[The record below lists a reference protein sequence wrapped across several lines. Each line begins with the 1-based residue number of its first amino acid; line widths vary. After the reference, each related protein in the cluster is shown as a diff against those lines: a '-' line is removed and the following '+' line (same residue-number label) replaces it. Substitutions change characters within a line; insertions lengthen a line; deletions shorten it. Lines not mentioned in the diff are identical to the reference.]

1 VPSRSDIEKLEPRF
15 LLQGV
20 VFDSHVDYGVG
31 DDPLGIAVGDFNGD
45 GKLDLA
51 TPNRGDSNVSVLLGN
66 GDGTFQSGNAFGAG
80 YYPDGVAVADFAGD
94 GTLDLVTSNS
104 LGNAVGVLVGNGDGT
119 FQPQL
124 RQQVG
129 SMPESVAVGDF
140 GDNGL
145 PDIVAA
151 NFADSTVSVLMN
163 NGVVNGTLSFAPQA
177 VYPVGPAGATMQPD
191 SVAVADLTGNG
202 IDDIITADLQVG
214 KISVLMGNGN
224 GTFQAPI
231 TFDCGNDPESVAVA
245 DLNGDGIPDIVTA
258 DSVDRS
264 VDVLLG
270 KGMRNGQL
278 KFKPAESIYLG
289 DKPRYDPMAVA
300 VGDLNGDGVN
310 DLVVAEA
317 GVSYVSGYTVAV
329 LMGNG
334 NGTFQAP
341 QVIDI
346 GNYQPSA
353 VVVADFT
360 GDGREDIAVSNSG
373 SGTISVLI
381 NETPIIQNNQGTLTI
396 LGTNNADTATVTQRN
411 GKLIANLDG
420 TVQKFAESSVT
431 SIILDM
437 GGGNDSVT
445 IGPGVP
451 AVLVDGG
458 GGNDSIVAQNHA
470 PNTLMGGNG
479 NDTIIG
485 GGGPELLEGGAGN
498 DSITGGIGAD
508 KLVGGTGGDTL
519 ISGSGDST
527 LNGNQGPDSLVGIGM
542 DLLNTG
548 PGADT
553 ISGT

>member
-1 VPSRSDIEKLEPRF
+1 VQRRSDIEKLESRIM
-15 LLQGV
+15 LQGV

-51 TPNRGDSNVSVLLGN
+51 VPNRTDDNVSVLLGN
-66 GDGTFQSGNAFGAG
+66 GDGTFQSTNEFGAG
-80 YYPDGVAVADFAGD
+80 YYPDAVTVGDFAGD
-94 GTLDLVTSNS
+94 GVLDLVTANS
-104 LGNAVGVLVGNGDGT
+104 LGSAIGVLVGNGDGT

-129 SMPESVAVGDF
+129 CMPESVAVGDLNND
-140 GDNGL
+140 GM

-151 NFADSTVSVLMN
+151 NFADSTVSVLMDQ
-163 NGVVNGTLSFAPQA
+163 GVVSGTLSFAPQA
-177 VYPVGPAGATMQPD
+177 VYPVGPAGVTMQPS

-202 IDDIITADLQVG
+202 INDIITADL
-214 KISVLMGNGN
+214 KIGEVSVLMGNGD

-231 TFDCGNDPESVAVA
+231 TFKCGNDPESVAVA
-245 DLNGDGIPDIVTA
+245 DLNGDGIPDIITA
-258 DSVDRS
+258 DSIDRS

-270 KGMRNGQL
+270 KGMRNGVL
-278 KFKPAESIYLG
+278 KFKPAEALYLG
-289 DKPRYDPMAVA
+289 DRPRYSPLAVA
-300 VGDLNGDGVN
+300 VGDFNGDGIE
-310 DLVVAEA
+310 DIAVAEG

-329 LMGNG
+329 LLGNG

-341 QVIDI
+341 VVLNV
-346 GNYQPSA
+346 GYQPTAIA
-353 VVVADFT
+353 VGDFT
-360 GDGREDIAVSNSG
+360 GDGRPDIAVSDSG
-373 SGTISVLI
+373 ASEISVLI
-381 NETPIIQNNQGTLTI
+381 NETPIIQNIQGTLTI
-396 LGTNNADTATVTQRN
+396 LGTNNADTATVTEQN
-411 GKLIANLDG
+411 GTLTANLDG
-420 TVQKFAESSVT
+420 TVQTFAESSVT
-431 SIILDM
+431 SIILNM

-451 AVLVDGG
+451 EVLVDGG

-498 DSITGGIGAD
+498 DSVVGGIGAD
-508 KLVGGTGGDTL
+508 KLIGGTGNDTL

-527 LNGNQGPDSLVGIGM
+527 LNGNQGNDSLLGIGM
-542 DLLNTG
+542 DLLNPG
-548 PGADT
+548 PGSDT
-553 ISGT
+553 VSGT